1 MYFWANEHSAIEDA
15 IAKEY
20 LGKDLPDIND
30 ITRNMSIYLVN
41 RHPAFLH
48 TKPEQSNVIFY
59 HGFHI
64 AKIPDALPKVYTRTH
79 ISIYIILSISLSEIQ

>member
-1 MYFWANEHSAIEDA
+1 MYFWANEHVAIEDA

-20 LGKDLPDIND
+20 LGKDLPHIDD

-48 TKPEQSNVIFY
+48 GRPEQPNVVYF

-64 AKIPDALPKVYTRTH
+64 AKEPATLPKVYIHTL
-79 ISIYIILSISLSEIQ
+79 IYTE